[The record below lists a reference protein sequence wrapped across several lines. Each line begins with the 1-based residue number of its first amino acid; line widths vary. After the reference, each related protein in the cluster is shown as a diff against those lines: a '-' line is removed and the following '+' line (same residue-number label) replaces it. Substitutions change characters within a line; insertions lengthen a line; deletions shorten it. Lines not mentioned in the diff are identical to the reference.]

1 MCSLRVMILTALL
14 LIKTLQCLPFV
25 LDWLKDISKAKI
37 IPNIPT
43 IVLKLQKKKCQM
55 LPATTLGK
63 RRNNYKATNEI
74 TVIKKARR
82 NPSLLFAPI
91 YNILCKQLY
100 CINKT
105 DIPIFYQ
112 FIVAML

>member
-1 MCSLRVMILTALL
+1 
-14 LIKTLQCLPFV
+14 
-25 LDWLKDISKAKI
+25 
-37 IPNIPT
+37 
-43 IVLKLQKKKCQM
+43 M
-55 LPATTLGK
+55 LSATTLGK
-63 RRNNYKATNEI
+63 RKNNYKAINKT

-82 NPSLLFAPI
+82 DPGLLFAPI

-112 FIVAML
+112 FIVVML